1 MKIGGRK
8 VYDDLSN
15 KQLQILSFLK
25 SELKSKGYP
34 PSVRE
39 ICQSVGI
46 KSTSTVHSYLSKLED
61 KGYIRRDP
69 TKPRAIEILDSENDM
84 DASNSKKMINIPIV
98 GKVTA
103 GNPILAVEN
112 IEDTFPMPANFIGSN
127 DDLFILSV
135 KGESMIDA
143 AILDDD
149 YIVVKKQAHASN
161 GDIVVALI
169 EEEATVKRFFKEKD
183 RFRLQPENK
192 FMEPIYVRDVSILG
206 KVVGVFRK
214 M

>member
-84 DASNSKKMINIPIV
+84 NASNSKKMINIPIV

>member
-1 MKIGGRK
+1 

-103 GNPILAVEN
+103 GNPILAVEY